1 MNRCSARKEV
11 MQMEP
16 ALNKASESIELE
28 PSRQMEQH
36 AGPFHLQVISEVW
49 PFSERKPK

>member
-1 MNRCSARKEV
+1 

-16 ALNKASESIELE
+16 ALNEASESIELE
-28 PSRQMEQH
+28 LSRQMEQH
-36 AGPFHLQVISEVW
+36 AGPFHLQVISEVR